1 MGRNK
6 SSLKI
11 RNTMILLFLLAM
23 LVSIFGIGHMVF
35 SSWFVAAGNTTERI
49 AATLNE
55 RIHDEIYSFLHEPE
69 HINEMYYTMIQNKVV
84 DLTNEHARNRFFVG
98 VLNAHDDDIYSFS
111 FGTVNGEYYGARR
124 NASGVIEIMKNDA
137 ETGGESWYYSLNEDW
152 TAGSRVLQAGKFDPR
167 TRAWYEAAMEADGP
181 AFSPVYKHFIMDDLC
196 ISAARPVYNND
207 GELQGVLGTHMLLS
221 GIGEYITDVI
231 QDYNGYSVIIEKS
244 TGAII
249 ANSMGMD
256 NFDVLSDG
264 TLKRHHILDLGGS
277 DIIGAYEQFTED
289 QQPQF
294 LYHGKESQH
303 INVRELNM
311 GGLDWVIVSAIPTE
325 QFLSSATSTMR
336 LAMLLSAAALLLSFV
351 LYYVMIRRLT
361 QPVYYLLRTTE
372 ALSSG
377 DLSQRAPVIRND
389 EIGRISVD
397 INKVADKMQYMIENL
412 EATVH
417 ERTEKL
423 YRSNQLL
430 TEKKEQLQLILDSA
444 GEGIYGYDTEGN
456 CTFCNTSAV
465 KILGYSKEED
475 LLGKNMHELIHH
487 STRDGKPFPA
497 DQCRILKST
506 REGKGVYVDDE
517 VFWKADGTYIDVE
530 YRSYPQMI
538 DGEIVG
544 SVITFTDITDRRKR
558 EEKINYLSYHD
569 TLTGLYNRQY
579 FTESLAKLDRAEN
592 LPLSVIFADIN
603 GLKMTNDIF
612 GHAAGDALIK
622 KSSEILVQS
631 CRASDMV
638 ARVGGDEFIIL
649 LPNTEHEQV
658 KRIITRIRSGFAKIK
673 VEAIKCSLSIG
684 SDTKSKVHEPIEDII
699 ANAENE
705 MYWDKLM
712 HRKEVNRDMIDTIID
727 TLHSEN
733 PEEKQHSEV
742 VSQLCGE
749 MGAAFGMADPEISR
763 LKQAGY
769 LHDIG
774 KIVLDKSSLAE
785 DVDKENMK
793 QHVIGGYRIL
803 HLFDDTLDLA
813 EYVYN
818 HHERWDGKGYPKG
831 LKGEEIPKISRIIS
845 IAETYERVLR
855 REGGSEGKKKALQ
868 VIQDG
873 AGKRFDPQ
881 IAELFIQMMEANNE

>member
-1 MGRNK
+1 
-6 SSLKI
+6 
-11 RNTMILLFLLAM
+11 
-23 LVSIFGIGHMVF
+23 
-35 SSWFVAAGNTTERI
+35 
-49 AATLNE
+49 
-55 RIHDEIYSFLHEPE
+55 
-69 HINEMYYTMIQNKVV
+69 
-84 DLTNEHARNRFFVG
+84 
-98 VLNAHDDDIYSFS
+98 
-111 FGTVNGEYYGARR
+111 
-124 NASGVIEIMKNDA
+124 
-137 ETGGESWYYSLNEDW
+137 
-152 TAGSRVLQAGKFDPR
+152 
-167 TRAWYEAAMEADGP
+167 
-181 AFSPVYKHFIMDDLC
+181 
-196 ISAARPVYNND
+196 
-207 GELQGVLGTHMLLS
+207 
-221 GIGEYITDVI
+221 
-231 QDYNGYSVIIEKS
+231 
-244 TGAII
+244 
-249 ANSMGMD
+249 
-256 NFDVLSDG
+256 
-264 TLKRHHILDLGGS
+264 
-277 DIIGAYEQFTED
+277 
-289 QQPQF
+289 
-294 LYHGKESQH
+294 
-303 INVRELNM
+303 
-311 GGLDWVIVSAIPTE
+311 
-325 QFLSSATSTMR
+325 
-336 LAMLLSAAALLLSFV
+336 
-351 LYYVMIRRLT
+351 
-361 QPVYYLLRTTE
+361 
-372 ALSSG
+372 
-377 DLSQRAPVIRND
+377 
-389 EIGRISVD
+389 
-397 INKVADKMQYMIENL
+397 
-412 EATVH
+412 
-417 ERTEKL
+417 
-423 YRSNQLL
+423 
-430 TEKKEQLQLILDSA
+430 
-444 GEGIYGYDTEGN
+444 
-456 CTFCNTSAV
+456 
-465 KILGYSKEED
+465 
-475 LLGKNMHELIHH
+475 
-487 STRDGKPFPA
+487 
-497 DQCRILKST
+497 
-506 REGKGVYVDDE
+506 
-517 VFWKADGTYIDVE
+517 
-530 YRSYPQMI
+530 
-538 DGEIVG
+538 
-544 SVITFTDITDRRKR
+544 VITFTDITDRRKR

-638 ARVGGDEFIIL
+638 ARLGGDEFIIL